1 MSSGFK
7 MKRSRSPDP
16 IGIDNYKKQRLIY
29 DFENLSLAPRGTDG
43 IKKHKIDS
51 GLNSFKAV
59 VNKRMWDVVE
69 RELSGSNKNDKIY
82 ERIFDHVRQFN
93 SQVIKWYD
101 WRSVVASLWVKWYQQ
116 HSPKLDEVDMN
127 VETAADSRVDLAP
140 NLMHRNDEF
149 DHNADMDI
157 DMDLDTD
164 PYADADMDI
173 ELDE

>member
-1 MSSGFK
+1 M
-7 MKRSRSPDP
+7 
-16 IGIDNYKKQRLIY
+16 
-29 DFENLSLAPRGTDG
+29 
-43 IKKHKIDS
+43 
-51 GLNSFKAV
+51 
-59 VNKRMWDVVE
+59 
-69 RELSGSNKNDKIY
+69 
-82 ERIFDHVRQFN
+82 
-93 SQVIKWYD
+93 
-101 WRSVVASLWVKWYQQ
+101 WVKWYQQ